1 MIHSRERA
9 LHRSAEIHTVK
20 RDRVLAGAISLA
32 IGFAFV
38 VGVLG
43 IHKWFGLARALI
55 TIALAIWIVLS
66 DWSSRKWLGSL
77 SRNARGLLR
86 LGVAALIGV
95 EIGRVVVVISQE
107 GFVTGDAIAIV
118 IDVIVFGYLLQGAL
132 VELRWTPGGLLL
144 DAALRARTDDPAK
157 ALRLAARTTKLY
169 RKWDEAWL
177 VRAAMVGEQQ
187 GPDAQVLV
195 LKKAHRYC
203 PRSIDIMD
211 FLISGL
217 YATGASDEANALLDE
232 YRAMFPRSS
241 RPVLIDAA
249 NAITAGDMDTARAH
263 LLEAQGRA
271 EKEGD
276 TEGLVKIARISRLMS
291 EDDGDAGPDAL
302 GG

>member
-1 MIHSRERA
+1 
-9 LHRSAEIHTVK
+9 VK
-20 RDRVLAGAISLA
+20 RERVLAAAISLA

-55 TIALAIWIVLS
+55 TVALAIWIVLS
-66 DWSSRKWLGSL
+66 DWSGRRWLDNL
-77 SRNARGLLR
+77 SRRGRGLLR

-95 EIGRVVVVISQE
+95 EIGRVSVVIAKD

-144 DAALRARTDDPAK
+144 DAALRARSNDPAK
-157 ALRLAARTTKLY
+157 ALRLATRTTKLY

-177 VRAAMVGEQQ
+177 VRAGMVGEQQ
-187 GPDAQVLV
+187 GHAAQLLV
-195 LKKAHRYC
+195 LEKAHRYC
-203 PRSIDIMD
+203 PRNIDIMD

-249 NAITAGDMDTARAH
+249 NALTLGDIETARTY
-263 LLEAQGRA
+263 LIEAKERA

-276 TEGLVKIARISRLMS
+276 AEGLVKIARISQLMS
-291 EDDGDAGPDAL
+291 EDDGDAGLDTPR
-302 GG
+302 G

>member
-1 MIHSRERA
+1 
-9 LHRSAEIHTVK
+9 VK
-20 RDRVLAGAISLA
+20 RDRVLAAVIAPA

-55 TIALAIWIVLS
+55 TIALAIWIVLT
-66 DWSSRKWLGSL
+66 DWSGRRWLGSL
-77 SRNARGLLR
+77 PQSARGLIR
-86 LGVAALIGV
+86 LGVAALLAV
-95 EIGRVVVVISQE
+95 EVGRVSVVIAKD

-144 DAALRARTDDPAK
+144 DAALRARTDYPAK
-157 ALRLAARTTKLY
+157 ALRLATRATKLY
-169 RKWDEAWL
+169 RKWDGAWL
-177 VRAAMVGEQQ
+177 VRAGIVGEQQ
-187 GPDAQVLV
+187 GPNAQVLV

-203 PRSIDIMD
+203 PRNIEIMD

-217 YATGASDEANALLDE
+217 YATGASEEATVLLDE

-249 NAITAGDMDTARAH
+249 NALTAGDVDTARAH
-263 LLEAQGRA
+263 LTEARERA
-271 EKEGD
+271 ERED
-276 TEGLVKIARISRLMS
+276 DAEGLVKVEWISRLMS
-291 EDDGDAGPDAL
+291 EDGSDAGPNTP